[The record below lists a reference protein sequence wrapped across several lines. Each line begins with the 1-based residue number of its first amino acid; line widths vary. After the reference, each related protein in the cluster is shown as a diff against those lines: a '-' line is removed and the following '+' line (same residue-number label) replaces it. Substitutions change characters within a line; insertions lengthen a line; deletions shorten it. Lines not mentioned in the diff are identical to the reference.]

1 MKSITG
7 SPSGGWTQWLGT
19 RFASGNPP
27 DLFFMSVSGLYA
39 NRAGEL
45 PLVIDV
51 APYMTPE
58 QKADAAFGLESCVVY
73 GKQTVWPTM
82 LDTGESVNIN
92 QRIFEE
98 AGVDWKSIQ
107 KEWMELRGVP

>member
-1 MKSITG
+1 
-7 SPSGGWTQWLGT
+7 
-19 RFASGNPP
+19 
-27 DLFFMSVSGLYA
+27 MSVSGLYA

-58 QKADAAFGLESCVVY
+58 QKADAALGIESCVVY

-92 QRIFEE
+92 QRIFDE
-98 AGVDWKSIQ
+98 AGRRLASDP